1 MLSLSAILITKNE
14 GHNLEDCLSS
24 ISDITDE
31 IIIVDSNSDDGTLN
45 IAKKYGAIISTPD
58 DWPGFG
64 PQKNRALALVSKEW
78 VLSIDAD
85 ERLTKELS
93 NEIKMVLS
101 KPEADCYLIPRSSCY
116 CGRFMKHS
124 GWNPDYVLRLFKRGS
139 AKFSD
144 NLVHERLIPTGP
156 VKKLSSP
163 MLHYSFRDF
172 SQVLQKI
179 DRYSTDSA
187 KQAFTQNKRS
197 NPLKA
202 LFHGL
207 WAFVRTYVLKLGFLD
222 GGQGL
227 ALAISN
233 AEGSYYRYIKI
244 WLMQQKSHH
253 DN

>member
-1 MLSLSAILITKNE
+1 MKSLSVILITKNE
-14 GHNLEDCLSS
+14 GQNLEDCLASV
-24 ISDITDE
+24 SDIAQE
-31 IIIVDSNSDDGTLN
+31 IIIVDSNSNDETLD
-45 IAKKYGAIISTPD
+45 IAKKYGAIISTPN

-64 PQKNRALALVSKEW
+64 PQKNRALALASKEW
-78 VLSIDAD
+78 ILSLDAD

-93 NEIKMVLS
+93 CEIETTLS
-101 KPEADCYLIPRSSCY
+101 KPEANCYAIPRSSWY

-124 GWNPDYVLRLFKRGS
+124 GWSPDYVDRLFKKGT
-139 AKFSD
+139 ATFSN
-144 NLVHERLIPTGP
+144 NLVHERLIPQGP
-156 VKKLSSP
+156 VKRLMSP

-187 KQAFTQNKRS
+187 KQAFDKNKRS
-197 NPLKA
+197 SPLKA
-202 LFHGL
+202 VLHGL
-207 WAFVRTYVLKLGFLD
+207 WTFIRTYLLKLGFLD
-222 GGQGL
+222 GSHGL

-244 WLMQQKSHH
+244 WLMQQETRH

>member
-14 GHNLEDCLSS
+14 GHNLEDCLYS
-24 ISDITDE
+24 ISDIADE
-31 IIIVDSNSDDGTLN
+31 IIIVDSNSEDGTLD
-45 IAKKYGAIISTPD
+45 IAKKYGALILTPE

-64 PQKNRALALVSKEW
+64 PQKNRALALASKEW

-85 ERLTKELS
+85 ERLTKELC
-93 NEIKMVLS
+93 NEIKMVLL
-101 KPEADCYLIPRSSCY
+101 KPEADCYLIPRSSWY

-124 GWNPDYVLRLFKRGS
+124 GWNPDYVARLFKRGN

-144 NLVHERLIPTGP
+144 NLVHERLIPAGP

-197 NPLKA
+197 SPLKA

-207 WAFVRTYVLKLGFLD
+207 WAFVRTYILKLGFLD

-253 DN
+253 DS